1 MGAVEG
7 SAHEEVRRV
16 LRALADLSP
25 SSEAKGTSLVV
36 PTEWFHWLPVYAV
49 RLFWRLEQMTERT
62 PPPLPIP
69 LDRRLADELWAVDEI
84 RPEERN
90 LRLGFLFLAGRTTD
104 AEGKARRIL
113 RPLVTMPVRVQ
124 RASALTGAKLVA
136 AGDAEVTDLISDRAV
151 ANRFEADLHFGGG
164 AFDTL
169 DDVAVPPA
177 LLGRLPRL
185 HQFAEELAAAA
196 GYPVARVVGA
206 TKGPEQ
212 LLRTA
217 TDLAVVAGAAVY
229 VTHETGGTSRAG
241 SLRAWAAG
249 PLRAPT
255 ALHAVYGLT
264 ADDDAGGAGD
274 ESDAGRIRSPFRLT
288 ATQRQAVART
298 RHEPVTVV
306 SGAPGTGKSHTVTA
320 IACDALARGERVL
333 VAAKSDATV
342 DALLD
347 LLERSPG
354 PDPVVFG
361 SNERRDALAQRLAG
375 GQSQVVTRSAV
386 AEARRRFEQAAARYE
401 AQRSELVDLLGAE
414 ASLDG
419 AAMEEPARVLAPALF
434 DPDTDLAHVARVLAD
449 AVPPA
454 GAGILRRWSAGRA
467 AAKLRRA
474 CAAPPGASPVDLG
487 RAVDAARSA
496 ATRRRLLAD
505 GGLDPAAAWAA
516 LAAAE
521 DEAADAHARW
531 LAADSRS
538 DERLNRSTL
547 PIVAALATGLRSGRA
562 ARRELL
568 RRLDDEALTRALP
581 LWIGSLPDID
591 DLLPP
596 IAGLFDLVILDEAS
610 SIDQPTAAPALLRG
624 RRAVV
629 VGDPRQLRHVS
640 FLSDG
645 QLERTMAAHGIDE
658 PALAARLDVRRN
670 SAFDV
675 AAGAA
680 ATTVLD
686 EHFRAA
692 PHLVSF
698 VFARLY
704 GGGVSI
710 ATRSL
715 QNEARD
721 CVELHRLQGSRNAD
735 GVVEV
740 EVRRVIRELKSR
752 LRDASC
758 RSVGVVSP
766 FRAQADAIEAAVLAE
781 LGADGI
787 EALDLRVGTV
797 HSFQGNERELVI
809 VSMGVGEGAPAASW
823 RFVEDPHLFAVL
835 ATRARRQLVL
845 LVSGTPPAHGLLAD
859 YLAQADAPP
868 SRAEPA
874 RPLEPWATAVADH
887 LEAAG
892 LEVRRSY
899 PTGRHVVDVALLDHR
914 RTSVAVE
921 CGVHRDGPEAHVE
934 RHLALRR
941 AGWQVLS
948 AHRSRWEER
957 PGELVIELA
966 RTVGASPRT

>member
-1 MGAVEG
+1 MGAAGPAER
-7 SAHEEVRRV
+7 EEVRRV

-25 SSEAKGTSLVV
+25 SAEAGASSLTV
-36 PTEWFHWLPVYAV
+36 PTEWFHWLPIYAV
-49 RLFWRLEQMTERT
+49 RLFWRLEQMAESS

-69 LDRRLADELWAVDEI
+69 IDRDLADRLWAVDEV

-90 LRLGFLFLAGRTTD
+90 LRLGFLFLAGRATD
-104 AEGKARRIL
+104 AEGRARRVL

-124 RASALTGAKLVA
+124 RGTALVGAKLLP
-136 AGDAEVTDLISDRAV
+136 AGDAAVTDLVTDRA
-151 ANRFEADLHFGGG
+151 AARRFEANLQFGGG
-164 AFDTL
+164 SL
-169 DDVAVPPA
+169 DMLDEVVVPPA
-177 LLGRLPRL
+177 LLARLPRL
-185 HQFAEELAAAA
+185 HEFGKDLAAAA
-196 GYPVARVVGA
+196 GYPVTRLVTA

-217 TDLAVVAGAAVY
+217 KDVELVVGAAVY
-229 VTHETGGTSRAG
+229 VTHETGGLSRAG
-241 SLRAWAAG
+241 SLRAWAEGAISTPTAFHALYGLSSDARPAGAG
-249 PLRAPT
+249 P
-255 ALHAVYGLT
+255 
-264 ADDDAGGAGD
+264 DDDGLV
-274 ESDAGRIRSPFRLT
+274 ESPFRLT
-288 ATQRQAVART
+288 PTQRRAVARART
-298 RHEPVTVV
+298 EPVTVV

-347 LLERSPG
+347 LLERAPG

-361 SNERRDALAQRLAG
+361 SNERRDALAERLAG
-375 GQSQVVTRSAV
+375 GQSQVVPRTAV
-386 AEARRRFEQAAARYE
+386 AAARRRFEQAAERRDTIRAGI
-401 AQRSELVDLLGAE
+401 VDLLEAE

-419 AAMEEPARVLAPALF
+419 AVAEEEARVLAPALF
-434 DPDTDLAHVARVLAD
+434 TPDADLAAVDRLHARAT
-449 AVPPA
+449 ARSR
-454 GAGILRRWSAGRA
+454 GGILRRWSAGRA
-467 AAKLRRA
+467 ARKLCRA
-474 CAAPPGASPVDLG
+474 CGAPSDSGPDDLEP
-487 RAVDAARSA
+487 AIEAARA
-496 ATRRRLLAD
+496 AADRRRLLAD
-505 GGLDPAAAWAA
+505 GGLDLGAAWSQ
-516 LAAAE
+516 LVAAE
-521 DEAADAHARW
+521 DEAADAQARW

-562 ARRELL
+562 ARREQL
-568 RRLDDEALTRALP
+568 RRLDDDALTRALP
-581 LWIGSLPDID
+581 LWIGSLPDVD

-645 QLERTMAAHGIDE
+645 QLSRTMTAHGIED
-658 PALAARLDVRRN
+658 PSLAARLDVRRN

-686 EHFRAA
+686 EHFRAS

-698 VFARLY
+698 VFRRLY
-704 GGGVSI
+704 GGDVSI

-721 CVELHRLQGSRNAD
+721 CVELHRLAGARNEH
-735 GVVEV
+735 GVVEA
-740 EVRRVIRELKSR
+740 EVRRVIRELKS
-752 LRDASC
+752 LRRDGAS
-758 RSVGVVSP
+758 RAVGVVSP

-787 EALDLRVGTV
+787 ESLDLRVGTV
-797 HSFQGNERELVI
+797 HAFQGNERDLVI
-809 VSMGVGEGAPAASW
+809 VSFGVGEGAPAASW

-835 ATRARRQLVL
+835 ATRARHGLVL
-845 LVSGTPPAHGLLAD
+845 LLSGHPPEHGLLSD

-868 SRAEPA
+868 PRAQPVH
-874 RPLEPWATAVADH
+874 PLRPWATTVAER

-892 LEVRRSY
+892 LEVRRSF
-899 PTGRHVVDVALLDHR
+899 PTGRHVVDVALLDHL

-921 CGVHRDGPEAHVE
+921 CGVHPEGAEAHVE
-934 RHLALRR
+934 RHLALER
-941 AGWQVLS
+941 AGWQV
-948 AHRSRWEER
+948 AGAYRSRWEER

-966 RTVGASPRT
+966 QAVGVTTRR

>member
-1 MGAVEG
+1 M
-7 SAHEEVRRV
+7 

-25 SSEAKGTSLVV
+25 SGEAKASSLVV
-36 PTEWFHWLPVYAV
+36 PTDWFHWLPLHAV
-49 RLFWRLEQMTERT
+49 RLFWRFEQMSESS

-69 LDRRLADELWAVDEI
+69 LDKGLADELWAVDEI

-104 AEGKARRIL
+104 AEGKSRRIL

-124 RASALTGAKLVA
+124 RATALAGAKLLA
-136 AGDAEVTDLISDRAV
+136 AGDAELTDLVEDRVV
-151 ANRFEADLHFGGG
+151 ARRLEADLQFGGG
-164 AFDTL
+164 ALDALDTIT
-169 DDVAVPPA
+169 VPPA
-177 LLGRLPRL
+177 LLVRLPRL
-185 HQFAEELAAAA
+185 RQFAADAAVAA
-196 GYPVARVVGA
+196 GYPVTRLVGA

-217 TDLAVVAGAAVY
+217 EDVVVVVGAAMY
-229 VTHETGGTSRAG
+229 VTHATGGTSRAG

-249 PLRAPT
+249 PLRSGT
-255 ALHAVYGLT
+255 AFHRLYGL
-264 ADDDAGGAGD
+264 G
-274 ESDAGRIRSPFRLT
+274 ESDAKGGDSGDRDRDRDELVRSPFRLT
-288 ATQRQAVART
+288 PTQRLAVART
-298 RHEPVTVV
+298 RAEPVTVV
-306 SGAPGTGKSHTVTA
+306 AGAPGTGKSHTVTA

-347 LLERSPG
+347 LLERAPG

-361 SNERRDALAQRLAG
+361 SNERREALADRLAG
-375 GQSQVVTRSAV
+375 GQSQVVARVAV
-386 AEARRRFEQAAARYE
+386 DAARRRFEDASAR
-401 AQRSELVDLLGAE
+401 RDELRAGIIRLLRAE
-414 ASLDG
+414 ATLEGD
-419 AAMEEPARVLAPALF
+419 AVDEEAARVLAPALF
-434 DPDTDLAHVARVLAD
+434 DPGSDLAAARRLLGQAT
-449 AVPPA
+449 PPPSA
-454 GAGILRRWSAGRA
+454 GLLRRWTAGRA
-467 AAKLRRA
+467 GRSLCRV
-474 CAAPPGASPVDLG
+474 CAAPAGTPPDALAGAV
-487 RAVDAARSA
+487 AAAEASA
-496 ATRRRLLAD
+496 DRRRLLAD
-505 GGLDPAAAWAA
+505 GGLDLTAAWAE

-521 DEAADAHARW
+521 DEASDAHARW

-547 PIVAALATGLRSGRA
+547 PVVAALATGLRSGRA
-562 ARRELL
+562 ARREQL
-568 RRLDDEALTRALP
+568 RRLDDEDLTHALP

-645 QLERTMAAHGIDE
+645 QLERTMAAHGIDD

-680 ATTVLD
+680 PTTVLD

-698 VFARLY
+698 VFDRLY
-704 GGGVSI
+704 GGDVCI

-715 QNEARD
+715 RNEDRD
-721 CVELHRLQGSRNAD
+721 CVEVHRLRGERNAG
-735 GVVEV
+735 GVVEA
-740 EVRRVIRELKSR
+740 EVRRVLRELKSL
-752 LRDASC
+752 LRDGAS
-758 RSVGVVSP
+758 RTVGVVSP

-797 HSFQGNERELVI
+797 HSFQGNERDHVI
-809 VSMGVGEGAPAASW
+809 VSLGVGTGAPAASW

-835 ATRARRQLVL
+835 ATRARQHLVL
-845 LVSGTPPAHGLLAD
+845 LVSGDPPGHGLLAD

-868 SRAEPA
+868 RRAAPV
-874 RPLEPWATAVADH
+874 RPLPPWTAAVADR

-892 LEVRRSY
+892 LDVRRSF
-899 PTGRHVVDVALLDHR
+899 PVGRHVVDVALLDR
-914 RTSVAVE
+914 LRTSVSIE
-921 CGVHRDGPEAHVE
+921 CGVHPDGVDAHVE
-934 RHLALRR
+934 RHLSLRR
-941 AGWQVLS
+941 AGWQVVT

-966 RTVGASPRT
+966 RAVEISPRR